1 MTAQLN
7 KELQKMW
14 SEKGKTCISI
24 ILPLHDLTR
33 DRKPDKL
40 HLQKAIK
47 LAGDQLLKTND
58 PDAEKLIKSMNDI
71 YYEMKFDHYLE
82 GIGLFI
88 SANVRYYT
96 FFPFP
101 VTKKIVVNKSFVWMD
116 LLYNL
121 QLSIPYF
128 VLDIDENRARLY
140 YGKTKKLEEIK
151 TDDFPLIYDD
161 TYDYSSSLGISLNA
175 ETDAPKEYVKD
186 TYSLKKVRFE
196 NFLQQVDEQL
206 FDYVKE
212 GEVII
217 LCGIKANT
225 SAFINRSLHA
235 GKIINIVNSPFES
248 YTQKELASIA
258 WKAIEAYTK
267 EKLLYEISEYK
278 EKEGE
283 GLSEHDIVQI
293 WQAVEEGR
301 GVTLLVEKDFWIE
314 GYIQKQNPYIL
325 YLHHPKPPYILFPD
339 AINQLIQMMIDKNGK
354 VIILNKGMLKTPLPI
369 GLITRF

>member
-1 MTAQLN
+1 
-7 KELQKMW
+7 MW

-151 TDDFPLIYDD
+151 TD
-161 TYDYSSSLGISLNA
+161 
-175 ETDAPKEYVKD
+175 
-186 TYSLKKVRFE
+186 
-196 NFLQQVDEQL
+196 
-206 FDYVKE
+206 
-212 GEVII
+212 
-217 LCGIKANT
+217 
-225 SAFINRSLHA
+225 
-235 GKIINIVNSPFES
+235 
-248 YTQKELASIA
+248 
-258 WKAIEAYTK
+258 
-267 EKLLYEISEYK
+267 
-278 EKEGE
+278 
-283 GLSEHDIVQI
+283 
-293 WQAVEEGR
+293 
-301 GVTLLVEKDFWIE
+301 
-314 GYIQKQNPYIL
+314 
-325 YLHHPKPPYILFPD
+325 
-339 AINQLIQMMIDKNGK
+339 
-354 VIILNKGMLKTPLPI
+354 
-369 GLITRF
+369 